1 MLEKARGER
10 FIGSALEAK
19 VLLHVADAELAQS
32 LQGLQGVCPNLHYQQ
47 AFQARHISREGQVWD
62 RECCMT
68 SGHGGQF
75 GM

>member
-32 LQGLQGVCPNLHYQQ
+32 LQGLQGVGLCTNC
-47 AFQARHISREGQVWD
+47 SD
-62 RECCMT
+62 
-68 SGHGGQF
+68 
-75 GM
+75 

>member
-32 LQGLQGVCPNLHYQQ
+32 LQGLQGVGPCAY
-47 AFQARHISREGQVWD
+47 
-62 RECCMT
+62 C
-68 SGHGGQF
+68 SG
-75 GM
+75 